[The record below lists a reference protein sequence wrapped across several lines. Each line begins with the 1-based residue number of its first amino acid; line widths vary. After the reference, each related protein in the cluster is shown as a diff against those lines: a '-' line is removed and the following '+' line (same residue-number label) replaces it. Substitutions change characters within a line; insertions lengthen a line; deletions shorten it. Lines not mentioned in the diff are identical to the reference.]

1 MKNGDVNGPGCREK
15 ELTAQHFRGET
26 GVPFT
31 KLNSR

>member
-1 MKNGDVNGPGCREK
+1 MKNGDVNGPCCREK
-15 ELTAQHFRGET
+15 ELTAQQFGGET